1 MPSSHDLLQDRH
13 LHDLDT
19 ELRDLRKQLRRN
31 LRVINRIAKEV
42 QDRLAALEPSGPP
55 AVTAAKPQA
64 RRKTAPKRG
73 APK

>member
-1 MPSSHDLLQDRH
+1 MPSSHDLLQDQH

-42 QDRLAALEPSGPP
+42 QDRLAALEPSGSP
-55 AVTAAKPQA
+55 AQAPAKPQS

-73 APK
+73 DSK